1 MWIGIDISARLEI
14 SRVGLNKDLLQGA
27 SGFGC
32 PVRADFSACHFGK
45 KGTWQYIIDR
55 SAFRNQPSHLRTFL
69 RNRVERG
76 YLCYLSPFKTLK
88 RRLALT
94 VLAINHNFRRS
105 RRVLATL
112 GGVQFL
118 IMKFRT

>member
-55 SAFRNQPSHLRTFL
+55 SALESGLETSQVISGHFCAIGLREDIY
-69 RNRVERG
+69 V
-76 YLCYLSPFKTLK
+76 
-88 RRLALT
+88 
-94 VLAINHNFRRS
+94 I
-105 RRVLATL
+105 
-112 GGVQFL
+112 
-118 IMKFRT
+118 